1 MVMLGRVVVVM
12 VVGMVMV
19 SIRPVGGLRTPD
31 PGRRVMDAGRRT
43 LDRETQSVQAGSG
56 SRLAPEMKMLRKE
69 GVQRLFNRLQIRAKR
84 NQRREQHI
92 AAGASDTVKSN
103 VFFHN

>member
-1 MVMLGRVVVVM
+1 MVMLGMMVM
-12 VVGMVMV
+12 MVVVGMVMV
-19 SIRPVGGLRTPD
+19 SIWPVGGLRTPD

-43 LDRETQSVQAGSG
+43 LDRETQAVQAGG
-56 SRLAPEMKMLRKE
+56 GCRLAMKMKLFRKE
-69 GVQRLFNRLQIRAKR
+69 GVQRLFNRLQIRAYR
-84 NQRREQHI
+84 NQGREQHI